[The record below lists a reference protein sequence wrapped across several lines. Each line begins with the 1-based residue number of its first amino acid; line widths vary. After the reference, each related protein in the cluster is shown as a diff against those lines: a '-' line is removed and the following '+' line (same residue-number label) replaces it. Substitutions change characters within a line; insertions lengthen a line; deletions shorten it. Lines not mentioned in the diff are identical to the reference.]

1 MTLTT
6 KEQGLIADLK
16 SSEEICIQKYN
27 KYSNEAC
34 DKELKNLFCKLSQ
47 NEQTHLDWL
56 TQIQNGCVPD
66 TNNAEKASDCGLEG
80 RTPACKELD
89 TFLCK
94 DALSMEKHV
103 SSVYDIS
110 VFEFSNKELRCVL
123 NTIQTQEQNHGE
135 QIYNYMSAHGMY

>member
-34 DKELKNLFCKLSQ
+34 DKELKNLFCRLSQ

-66 TNNAEKASDCGLEG
+66 TNNAQKASDCGLEG
-80 RTPACKELD
+80 RTPVCKELD

-103 SSVYDIS
+103 SVPMANAQRPA
-110 VFEFSNKELRCVL
+110 ETATAEPVL
-123 NTIQTQEQNHGE
+123 EPPG
-135 QIYNYMSAHGMY
+135 SLSGW